1 MGNTNDESVSGESED
16 RSETEVA
23 RVLRKHAS
31 ERILVL
37 DGAMGTMIQA
47 LGLDERA
54 IAARGSTL
62 GTARCAATTIFSS

>member
-1 MGNTNDESVSGESED
+1 MGTRVALSRMDSVVQQAAQYLPLVGGGMEPVKMRS

-23 RVLRKHAS
+23 RVLRKLAS

-47 LGLDERA
+47 L
-54 IAARGSTL
+54 
-62 GTARCAATTIFSS
+62 